1 MDFNTIFKVISEYG
15 WYSVLIAL
23 AVGII
28 FIGAKYLAKKVT
40 GGIHNDMGEL
50 TDKLST
56 QMSTQNN
63 ELITALNKQNDM
75 LVTSINNRE
84 DKLISYLISSKESD
98 KQSHE
103 EKLTERM
110 SLSNE
115 INHKLRDIMN
125 MTHSK
130 HVSILEFHNSF
141 QNMCGIPFAKYTCTY
156 EWYKPGE
163 VTSKPRWQAL
173 PFSGIS
179 SVVEDILENKEHI
192 IAYKDTAFFKDENPG
207 LYQYFSEVDT
217 KSVIYVAMYDNTNV
231 MVGLVCLEF
240 DDWIPVSVDI
250 KDLKAQAIELSSL
263 VNLQYRFTK

>member
-1 MDFNTIFKVISEYG
+1 MDLTNIFKVIEQYG
-15 WYSVLIAL
+15 WYSVIIAL
-23 AVGII
+23 LVACIYLGAK
-28 FIGAKYLAKKVT
+28 FIGKKISKLNSGVSE
-40 GGIHNDMGEL
+40 MG
-50 TDKLST
+50 DKIT
-56 QMSTQNN
+56 EKMSEQNS
-63 ELITALNKQNDM
+63 ELITALHSQNDM
-75 LVTSINNRE
+75 LITSINNRE
-84 DKLISYLISSKESD
+84 DRLITYLISSKESD
-98 KQSHE
+98 RQSHE

-163 VTSKPRWQAL
+163 VTSKPRWQAS
-173 PFSGIS
+173 PFSGIA
-179 SVVEDILENKEHI
+179 SVVQDILENKEHI
-192 IAYKDTAFFKDENPG
+192 IAYKDTMFFKDTNPG
-207 LYQYFSEVDT
+207 LYQYFTEVDT

-231 MVGLVCLEF
+231 MVGLICIEF